1 MLLFVFSPTP
11 TPCPGVGV
19 FYVHRAIIPSMGR
32 YQSKIDEKTQADIIR
47 RIADGESLRSIARDT
62 GIPESTIRSRFSR
75 ISAQAKTVANQL
87 VDAGARLAELPI
99 AAQAVASDLA
109 ARIRYLQDVTTSVA
123 AKGAVVASI
132 MMGEAERRG
141 LEIGPSSEVDELA
154 SVSGCVRTATEAVKP
169 ALTLLA
175 MHKDAVKPESP
186 PVPRIVVDF
195 SDE

>member
-1 MLLFVFSPTP
+1 M
-11 TPCPGVGV
+11 
-19 FYVHRAIIPSMGR
+19 
-32 YQSKIDEKTQADIIR
+32 
-47 RIADGESLRSIARDT
+47 
-62 GIPESTIRSRFSR
+62 
-75 ISAQAKTVANQL
+75 
-87 VDAGARLAELPI
+87 AELPI

>member
-1 MLLFVFSPTP
+1 MRPQSPRPVRWGLFH
-11 TPCPGVGV
+11 
-19 FYVHRAIIPSMGR
+19 VHRAIIARMGR
-32 YQSKIDEKTQADIIR
+32 HQSKIDEKTQAEIIQ
-47 RIADGESLRSIARDT
+47 RIADGEPLRSIAKDT

-87 VDAGARLAELPI
+87 VDAGTRLAELPI
-99 AAQAVASDLA
+99 AAQVVASDIA
-109 ARIRYLQDVTTSVA
+109 ARMRYLQDVTTSVA
-123 AKGAVVASI
+123 AKGAVVADI
-132 MMGEAERRG
+132 MMAEAERRG
-141 LEIGPSSEVDELA
+141 RGIGPSAEVEELA
-154 SVSGCVRTATEAVKP
+154 AVSGCVRTATEAVKP